1 MIFSLKLIFVLS
13 EKSIMKRIFIIFAIL
28 FAHNS
33 VFCQEIPQRQVSFI
47 ATTDGYY
54 PEKLIAYKGEKL
66 KFFFTATTDNPSCL
80 ILEGH
85 KVFISAHMGK
95 ISEGETILNS
105 TGHFDIYCPS
115 IKYKAKLTV
124 LDRPSDKRSRE
135 IAVEKVKSYWTPKEY

>member
-1 MIFSLKLIFVLS
+1 
-13 EKSIMKRIFIIFAIL
+13 MKRIAIIMAIL
-28 FAHNS
+28 FTQSALYS
-33 VFCQEIPQRQVSFI
+33 QEPPLREISLI
-47 ATTDGYY
+47 ATADGFY
-54 PEKLIAYKGEKL
+54 PERIVAFKGEKI

-85 KVFISAHMGK
+85 KVFISAEVGK
-95 ISEGETILNS
+95 IAESEAVLNTS
-105 TGHFDIYCPS
+105 GDFEIYCPS

>member
-1 MIFSLKLIFVLS
+1 
-13 EKSIMKRIFIIFAIL
+13 MKRLHIFFALLLI
-28 FAHNS
+28 HNTL
-33 VFCQEIPQRQVSFI
+33 FCQEHPQRHVSLI
-47 ATTDGYY
+47 ATTDGFY
-54 PEKLIAYKGEKL
+54 PEKLIAFKGEKV

-85 KVFISAHMGK
+85 KVFISAHVGK
-95 ISEGETILNS
+95 ISEGETVLNN
-105 TGHFDIYCPS
+105 TGNFDIYCPS